1 MRKFVRSERGA
12 VSVYLILIIVPIF
25 LFQAVLIDFAR
36 IKLAEKETESAVKAA
51 ARSVMSAYDTELQ
64 AMGLYGL
71 GISQDESEA
80 LFRKVFASNLSSQVS
95 PGAFHYVDTRPV
107 ANGMRVT
114 PVYTLASHTIFERQV
129 LEDMKIKAPIEF
141 TLEITDK
148 FRKSGTKAPFQLGS
162 QFSKEAAELEKL
174 IDQRESAL
182 DEAWQSSEELIEEIS
197 KYHAYYQKRITEL
210 DELAAQIGI
219 HTADEVRSKIVEVKN
234 QLKSIQDSIRELD
247 MSIAAL
253 SQAGPGAVA
262 GIQSLAASKQILGSQ
277 AQVFAQKLN
286 DLEALLQLIIK
297 YAALLAATKLEVP
310 ANGREIQ
317 LLQQTIE
324 PALRLAKQRND
335 EILTKLNGIAQSSGS
350 GTQGGTSGAYE
361 VFQHVSVMGDDYFY
375 RYQTA
380 IASISALFTTFQ
392 EVVNSVYLYTS
403 DNISRANLA
412 NNAYFSES
420 SEFNKQQSV
429 LEKTRMDKNEATAT
443 NKRQQKNKIQA
454 ILDQAKQSIGS
465 CSLPNTQSTDT
476 ELYKRLQG
484 DAEQAAGDKGL
495 YQKYREANAQDT
507 MVGSEIAYDLEK
519 PEPVSLKA
527 MGMLE
532 AFNNAAESMRNEL
545 YVNEF
550 ALTKF
555 NYRTYGLEK
564 DPAGQPKLS
573 NELVNPGSHKL
584 ANQEVEYLLYGFSSC
599 VANIS
604 SAYAEMFAFRM
615 AIRTVE
621 ALLDPKKE
629 LLGIGSPLLVLL
641 AAAAEGAL
649 EAFQDMNKLTK
660 GEAVELSAKI
670 TTSALSLTY
679 KDYLRIFLLLHS
691 NNTKLMARMQ
701 ALIELDTGKDL
712 VQETTY
718 IQGNGASEVRLWFIP
733 QIMKLLNGTG
743 LLGCKVQGNRCQ
755 FSSTSAVAY

>member
-1 MRKFVRSERGA
+1 MRKFIRSEKGA

-80 LFRKVFASNLSSQVS
+80 LFRKVFASNLSNQVS

-162 QFSKEAAELEKL
+162 QFSKEAAVLEKL

-219 HTADEVRSKIVEVKN
+219 HTADEVRSEILEVKN
-234 QLKSIQDSIRELD
+234 QLKSIQDSMRDLD

-286 DLEALLQLIIK
+286 ELEALLQLIIK

-335 EILTKLNGIAQSSGS
+335 EIRTKLNEIAQSSGS
-350 GTQGGTSGAYE
+350 GAQGGASGAYE
-361 VFQHVSVMGDDYFY
+361 VFQHVPVMGDDYFY

-380 IASISALFTTFQ
+380 IASISALFTAFQ
-392 EVVNSVYLYTS
+392 EVVTSVYLYTS
-403 DNISRANLA
+403 DNTSRANLA

-429 LEKTRMDKNEATAT
+429 LEKTRMDKNEAMAT
-443 NKRQQKNKIQA
+443 NKLLQKNKIQA

-476 ELYKRLQG
+476 ELYNRLQG
-484 DAEQAAGDKGL
+484 DAGQVEEDKGL

-564 DPAGQPKLS
+564 DSAGQPKLS
-573 NELVNPGSHKL
+573 NELVDPGSHKL

-701 ALIELDTGKDL
+701 ALIELDTGKYL

-733 QIMKLLNGTG
+733 QIMKMLDGTG

>member
-1 MRKFVRSERGA
+1 MRKFVRSERGT

-51 ARSVMSAYDTELQ
+51 AQSVMSAYDTELQ

-129 LEDMKIKAPIEF
+129 LEDMKIKAPIEY

-253 SQAGPGAVA
+253 SQAGPVAVA

-335 EILTKLNGIAQSSGS
+335 EIRTKLKGIAQSSGS

-380 IASISALFTTFQ
+380 IASISALFTAFQ
-392 EVVNSVYLYTS
+392 EVVDSVYLYTS
-403 DNISRANLA
+403 DNTIRANLA

-733 QIMKLLNGTG
+733 QIMKLLDGTG

>member
-1 MRKFVRSERGA
+1 M
-12 VSVYLILIIVPIF
+12 
-25 LFQAVLIDFAR
+25 
-36 IKLAEKETESAVKAA
+36 
-51 ARSVMSAYDTELQ
+51 
-64 AMGLYGL
+64 
-71 GISQDESEA
+71 
-80 LFRKVFASNLSSQVS
+80 
-95 PGAFHYVDTRPV
+95 
-107 ANGMRVT
+107 
-114 PVYTLASHTIFERQV
+114 
-129 LEDMKIKAPIEF
+129 
-141 TLEITDK
+141 
-148 FRKSGTKAPFQLGS
+148 
-162 QFSKEAAELEKL
+162 
-174 IDQRESAL
+174 
-182 DEAWQSSEELIEEIS
+182 
-197 KYHAYYQKRITEL
+197 
-210 DELAAQIGI
+210 
-219 HTADEVRSKIVEVKN
+219 
-234 QLKSIQDSIRELD
+234 
-247 MSIAAL
+247 
-253 SQAGPGAVA
+253 
-262 GIQSLAASKQILGSQ
+262 
-277 AQVFAQKLN
+277 
-286 DLEALLQLIIK
+286 LQLIIK

-335 EILTKLNGIAQSSGS
+335 EIRTKLNGIAQSSGS
-350 GTQGGTSGAYE
+350 GTPGGPSGAYE
-361 VFQHVSVMGDDYFY
+361 VFQNVPVMGDDYFY

-380 IASISALFTTFQ
+380 IASITALFTAFQ

-403 DNISRANLA
+403 DNTSRANLA

-420 SEFNKQQSV
+420 NEFNRQQSV

-465 CSLPNTQSTDT
+465 CSLSNTQNADA
-476 ELYKRLQG
+476 ELYNRLQG
-484 DAEQAAGDKGL
+484 DVGQAAGEKGL

-519 PEPVSLKA
+519 PEPVSLNA

-532 AFNNAAESMRNEL
+532 VFNNAAESMRNEL

-599 VANIS
+599 MANIS

-701 ALIELDTGKDL
+701 ALIELETGKDL

-718 IQGNGASEVRLWFIP
+718 IQGNGSSEVRLWFIP
-733 QIMKLLNGTG
+733 QIMKLLDGTG
-743 LLGCKVQGNRCQ
+743 LLGCKVQGNQVSVQQYFCCSLLKKRGLFMLRKFHHEQKGGIVLEASLVLPFFLAFVIGLIICIQ
-755 FSSTSAVAY
+755 IAVLEMELQAGVSEATKSVAGQLYPVRLLVQEAKSKFDQSHAAQMMSSVVDRVQTARDQVKNTENLADEYAAYIPNSLLGACEMGKRKA

>member
-71 GISQDESEA
+71 GISQDETEA
-80 LFRKVFASNLSSQVS
+80 LFRKVFASNLSGQVS

-107 ANGMRVT
+107 ENGMRVT

-129 LEDMKIKAPIEF
+129 LEDMKIKAPIEY

-148 FRKSGTKAPFQLGS
+148 FRKSGTKAPFHLGS

-182 DEAWQSSEELIEEIS
+182 DEAWQSSEELIEKIS

-219 HTADEVRSKIVEVKN
+219 HTADEVRSEIVEVKN
-234 QLKSIQDSIRELD
+234 QLRSIQDSIRDLD

-277 AQVFAQKLN
+277 AQVLTQKLN
-286 DLEALLQLIIK
+286 ELEALLQLIIK
-297 YAALLAATKLEVP
+297 YAALLAATKLEIP

-324 PALRLAKQRND
+324 PALRLAKHRND
-335 EILTKLNGIAQSSGS
+335 EIRTKLNGINQGSGS
-350 GTQGGTSGAYE
+350 GTQGGASGAYE
-361 VFQHVSVMGDDYFY
+361 VFQNVPVMGDDYFY

-380 IASISALFTTFQ
+380 IASITALFTAFQ
-392 EVVNSVYLYTS
+392 EVINSVYLYTS
-403 DNISRANLA
+403 DNTSRANLA

-420 SEFNKQQSV
+420 SEFNKQQSI

-454 ILDQAKQSIGS
+454 VLDQAKQSIGS
-465 CSLPNTQSTDT
+465 CSLPNTQSSYT
-476 ELYKRLQG
+476 ELYNRLQG
-484 DAEQAAGDKGL
+484 DTGHEAGEKGL

-507 MVGSEIAYDLEK
+507 IVGSEIAYDLEK

-532 AFNNAAESMRNEL
+532 SFNNAAESMRNEL

-573 NELVNPGSHKL
+573 NELVDPGSHML

-599 VANIS
+599 GANIS
-604 SAYAEMFAFRM
+604 SAYAEMFGFRM

-701 ALIELDTGKDL
+701 ALIELQTGKNL

-718 IQGNGASEVRLWFIP
+718 IQGNGSSEVRLWFIP
-733 QIMKLLNGTG
+733 QIMKLLDGTG
-743 LLGCKVQGNRCQ
+743 LLGCKVQGNRCR

>member
-1 MRKFVRSERGA
+1 
-12 VSVYLILIIVPIF
+12 
-25 LFQAVLIDFAR
+25 
-36 IKLAEKETESAVKAA
+36 
-51 ARSVMSAYDTELQ
+51 
-64 AMGLYGL
+64 
-71 GISQDESEA
+71 
-80 LFRKVFASNLSSQVS
+80 
-95 PGAFHYVDTRPV
+95 
-107 ANGMRVT
+107 
-114 PVYTLASHTIFERQV
+114 
-129 LEDMKIKAPIEF
+129 
-141 TLEITDK
+141 
-148 FRKSGTKAPFQLGS
+148 
-162 QFSKEAAELEKL
+162 
-174 IDQRESAL
+174 
-182 DEAWQSSEELIEEIS
+182 
-197 KYHAYYQKRITEL
+197 
-210 DELAAQIGI
+210 
-219 HTADEVRSKIVEVKN
+219 
-234 QLKSIQDSIRELD
+234 
-247 MSIAAL
+247 
-253 SQAGPGAVA
+253 
-262 GIQSLAASKQILGSQ
+262 
-277 AQVFAQKLN
+277 
-286 DLEALLQLIIK
+286 
-297 YAALLAATKLEVP
+297 
-310 ANGREIQ
+310 
-317 LLQQTIE
+317 
-324 PALRLAKQRND
+324 
-335 EILTKLNGIAQSSGS
+335 
-350 GTQGGTSGAYE
+350 
-361 VFQHVSVMGDDYFY
+361 
-375 RYQTA
+375 
-380 IASISALFTTFQ
+380 
-392 EVVNSVYLYTS
+392 
-403 DNISRANLA
+403 
-412 NNAYFSES
+412 
-420 SEFNKQQSV
+420 
-429 LEKTRMDKNEATAT
+429 MDKNEATAT
-443 NKRQQKNKIQA
+443 NKRLQKNKIQA

-476 ELYKRLQG
+476 ELYNRLQG
-484 DAEQAAGDKGL
+484 DAGQAAGDKGL

-573 NELVNPGSHKL
+573 NELVDPGSHKL

-604 SAYAEMFAFRM
+604 SAYAEMFALRM

-660 GEAVELSAKI
+660 GEAVELSTKI

-733 QIMKLLNGTG
+733 QIMKMLDGTG

>member
-1 MRKFVRSERGA
+1 MRKFVRSGSGA

-71 GISQDESEA
+71 GISQDETET
-80 LFRKVFASNLSSQVS
+80 LFRQVFASNLSGQVS
-95 PGAFHYVDTRPV
+95 RGAFHYVDTRPV
-107 ANGMRVT
+107 ENGLRVT
-114 PVYTLASHTIFERQV
+114 PMYTLASHTIFERQV
-129 LEDMKIKAPIEF
+129 LEDMKIKAPIEY

-148 FRKSGTKAPFQLGS
+148 FRKSGTKAPFHLGS

-182 DEAWQSSEELIEEIS
+182 DEAWQSSEELTGKIS
-197 KYHAYYQKRITEL
+197 KYHTNYQKRIIEL
-210 DELAAQIGI
+210 DELAVQIGI
-219 HTADEVRSKIVEVKN
+219 HTADEVRSEIVEVKN
-234 QLKSIQDSIRELD
+234 QLRSIQDSIRDLD
-247 MSIAAL
+247 MSIATL

-262 GIQSLAASKQILGSQ
+262 SIQSLAASKQVLGSQ
-277 AQVFAQKLN
+277 AQVIAQKLN
-286 DLEALLQLIIK
+286 ELEALLQLIIK

-317 LLQQTIE
+317 LLQQSIE

-335 EILTKLNGIAQSSGS
+335 EIRTKLNGIAQSSES

-361 VFQHVSVMGDDYFY
+361 VFQNVPVMGDDYFY

-380 IASISALFTTFQ
+380 IASITALFTAFQ
-392 EVVNSVYLYTS
+392 EVINSVYLYTS
-403 DNISRANLA
+403 DNTSRANLA

-420 SEFNKQQSV
+420 SEFNKLQSA

-465 CSLPNTQSTDT
+465 CSLPNTQSSDT
-476 ELYKRLQG
+476 ELYNRLQG
-484 DAEQAAGDKGL
+484 DAGQAAGEKNL

-507 MVGSEIAYDLEK
+507 IIGSEIAYDLEK

-573 NELVNPGSHKL
+573 NELVDPGSHKL
-584 ANQEVEYLLYGFSSC
+584 ANQEAEYLLYGFSSC

-604 SAYAEMFAFRM
+604 SAYAEMFSFRM

-670 TTSALSLTY
+670 TTSTLSLTY

-701 ALIELDTGKDL
+701 ALIELETGKDL

-718 IQGNGASEVRLWFIP
+718 IQGNGSSEVRLWFIP
-733 QIMKLLNGTG
+733 QIMKLLDGTG
-743 LLGCKVQGNRCQ
+743 LLGCKVQGNRCR
-755 FSSTSAVAY
+755 FNSTSAVAY

>member
-51 ARSVMSAYDTELQ
+51 ARSVMSAYDTDLQ

-71 GISQDESEA
+71 GISQEETEA
-80 LFRKVFASNLSSQVS
+80 LFRKVFASNLSGEVS

-107 ANGMRVT
+107 ENGMRVT
-114 PVYTLASHTIFERQV
+114 PVYTLASHAIFERQV
-129 LEDMKIKAPIEF
+129 LEDMKIKAPIEY

-148 FRKSGTKAPFQLGS
+148 FRKSGTKAPFHLGS
-162 QFSKEAAELEKL
+162 QFSNEAAELEKL

-182 DEAWQSSEELIEEIS
+182 DEAWQSSEELIEKIA

-219 HTADEVRSKIVEVKN
+219 HTAEEVRSEIVDVKN
-234 QLKSIQDSIRELD
+234 QLRSIQDSIRDLD

-262 GIQSLAASKQILGSQ
+262 SIQSLAASKQVLGSQ

-286 DLEALLQLIIK
+286 ELEALLQLIIK

-335 EILTKLNGIAQSSGS
+335 EIRTKLNGINQSSGS
-350 GTQGGTSGAYE
+350 GSQGGNAGAYE
-361 VFQHVSVMGDDYFY
+361 VFQNVPVMGDDYFY

-380 IASISALFTTFQ
+380 IASITALFTSFQ
-392 EVVNSVYLYTS
+392 EVIDSVYLYTS
-403 DNISRANLA
+403 DNTSRANLA

-420 SEFNKQQSV
+420 SEFNKLQSV

-465 CSLPNTQSTDT
+465 CSLPNTQSTETD
-476 ELYKRLQG
+476 LYNRLQG
-484 DAEQAAGDKGL
+484 DAGQTAGERGL
-495 YQKYREANAQDT
+495 YQKYREANVQDT
-507 MVGSEIAYDLEK
+507 MIGNEVAYDLEK

-573 NELVNPGSHKL
+573 NELVDPGKHKL

-701 ALIELDTGKDL
+701 ALIELETGKDL

-718 IQGNGASEVRLWFIP
+718 IQGNGSSEVRLWFIP
-733 QIMKLLNGTG
+733 QIMKLLDGTG
-743 LLGCKVQGNRCQ
+743 LLGCKVQGNRCR

>member
-1 MRKFVRSERGA
+1 MREFVRSEKGA

-51 ARSVMSAYDTELQ
+51 TRSVMSAYDTELQ

-71 GISQDESEA
+71 GIPQDETEA
-80 LFRKVFASNLSSQVS
+80 LFRKVFASNLSGQVS
-95 PGAFHYVDTRPV
+95 AGAFHYVDTRPV
-107 ANGMRVT
+107 ENGMRVT
-114 PVYTLASHTIFERQV
+114 PVYTLASHAIFERQV
-129 LEDMKIKAPIEF
+129 LEDMKIKAPIEY

-148 FRKSGTKAPFQLGS
+148 FRKSGTKAPFHFGS
-162 QFSKEAAELEKL
+162 QFSKEAAEIEKL
-174 IDQRESAL
+174 MDQRESAL
-182 DEAWQSSEELIEEIS
+182 DEAWQSSEELVGKIS
-197 KYHAYYQKRITEL
+197 KYHAYYEKRIAEL

-219 HTADEVRSKIVEVKN
+219 HTADEVRSEIVNVKE
-234 QLKSIQDSIRELD
+234 QLRSIQDSIRDLD
-247 MSIAAL
+247 ISIAAL
-253 SQAGPGAVA
+253 SQAGPGAVS
-262 GIQSLAASKQILGSQ
+262 GIQALAASKQILSSQ

-286 DLEALLQLIIK
+286 ELEALLQLIIK

-317 LLQQTIE
+317 RLQQTIE

-335 EILTKLNGIAQSSGS
+335 EIRTKLNGITQSSGS
-350 GTQGGTSGAYE
+350 GTPGGPSNVYE
-361 VFQHVSVMGDDYFY
+361 VFQNVPVLGDEYFY

-380 IASISALFTTFQ
+380 IASITALFTAFE
-392 EVVNSVYLYTS
+392 EVINTVFLYTS
-403 DNISRANLA
+403 DNTSRANLA
-412 NNAYFSES
+412 NSAYFSES
-420 SEFNKQQSV
+420 NEFHRKQSV
-429 LEKTRMDKNEATAT
+429 LEKTRMDKNEATAA

-465 CSLPNTQSTDT
+465 CSLPNNQSTDT
-476 ELYKRLQG
+476 ELYNRLQG
-484 DAEQAAGDKGL
+484 EARQAAGEKGL

-519 PEPVSLKA
+519 PEPVSLNA

-555 NYRTYGLEK
+555 SYRTYGLEK

-573 NELVNPGSHKL
+573 NELVDPGKHKL

-599 VANIS
+599 MANIS

-629 LLGIGSPLLVLL
+629 LLGIGSPLLVFL

-670 TTSALSLTY
+670 TTSVLSLTY
-679 KDYLRIFLLLHS
+679 KDYLRIFLLLHN

-701 ALIELDTGKDL
+701 ALIELETGKDL

-718 IQGNGASEVRLWFIP
+718 IQGNGSSEVRLWFIP
-733 QIMKLLNGTG
+733 QIMKLLDGTG
-743 LLGCKVQGNRCQ
+743 LLGCKVQGNQCR

>member
-1 MRKFVRSERGA
+1 
-12 VSVYLILIIVPIF
+12 
-25 LFQAVLIDFAR
+25 
-36 IKLAEKETESAVKAA
+36 
-51 ARSVMSAYDTELQ
+51 
-64 AMGLYGL
+64 
-71 GISQDESEA
+71 
-80 LFRKVFASNLSSQVS
+80 
-95 PGAFHYVDTRPV
+95 
-107 ANGMRVT
+107 
-114 PVYTLASHTIFERQV
+114 
-129 LEDMKIKAPIEF
+129 
-141 TLEITDK
+141 
-148 FRKSGTKAPFQLGS
+148 
-162 QFSKEAAELEKL
+162 
-174 IDQRESAL
+174 
-182 DEAWQSSEELIEEIS
+182 
-197 KYHAYYQKRITEL
+197 
-210 DELAAQIGI
+210 
-219 HTADEVRSKIVEVKN
+219 
-234 QLKSIQDSIRELD
+234 

-286 DLEALLQLIIK
+286 ELEALLQLIIK

-335 EILTKLNGIAQSSGS
+335 EIRTKLNGIAQSSGS

-361 VFQHVSVMGDDYFY
+361 VFQNVPVMGDDYFY

-380 IASISALFTTFQ
+380 IASITALFTAFQ

-403 DNISRANLA
+403 DNTSRANLA

-420 SEFNKQQSV
+420 SEFHRQQSV
-429 LEKTRMDKNEATAT
+429 LEKTRMDKNEATAA

-465 CSLPNTQSTDT
+465 CSLPNTQSADT
-476 ELYKRLQG
+476 ELYNRLQG
-484 DAEQAAGDKGL
+484 DTGQAAGEKGL

-573 NELVNPGSHKL
+573 NELVDPGSHKL

-629 LLGIGSPLLVLL
+629 LLGIGSPLLVFL

-701 ALIELDTGKDL
+701 ALIELETGKDL

-718 IQGNGASEVRLWFIP
+718 IQGNGSSEVRLWFIP
-733 QIMKLLNGTG
+733 QIMKLLDGTG

>member
-51 ARSVMSAYDTELQ
+51 ARSVMSAYDSQLQ

-71 GISQDESEA
+71 GISQEETEA
-80 LFRKVFASNLSSQVS
+80 LFRKVFASNLSGQVS

-107 ANGMRVT
+107 ENGMRVT

-129 LEDMKIKAPIEF
+129 LEDMKIKAPIEY

-148 FRKSGTKAPFQLGS
+148 FRKSGTKAPFHLGS
-162 QFSKEAAELEKL
+162 QFSKEAAEIEKL
-174 IDQRESAL
+174 LDQRESAL
-182 DEAWQSSEELIEEIS
+182 DEAWQSSEELNEKIS

-210 DELAAQIGI
+210 GELAAQIGI
-219 HTADEVRSKIVEVKN
+219 HTADEVRSEIVEVKN
-234 QLKSIQDSIRELD
+234 QLRSIQDSIRDLD

-262 GIQSLAASKQILGSQ
+262 SIQSLAASKQVLGSQ

-286 DLEALLQLIIK
+286 ELEALLQLIIK

-317 LLQQTIE
+317 LLQQSIE

-335 EILTKLNGIAQSSGS
+335 EIRTKLNGIAQSSGS
-350 GTQGGTSGAYE
+350 GTQGGTSGAYD
-361 VFQHVSVMGDDYFY
+361 VFQNVPVMGDDYFY

-380 IASISALFTTFQ
+380 IASITALFTSFQ
-392 EVVNSVYLYTS
+392 EVIDSVYLYTS
-403 DNISRANLA
+403 DNTSRANLA

-465 CSLPNTQSTDT
+465 CSLPNTQSSETD
-476 ELYKRLQG
+476 LYNRLQG
-484 DAEQAAGDKGL
+484 DTGQAAGERGL

-507 MVGSEIAYDLEK
+507 MIGNEVAYDLEK

-573 NELVNPGSHKL
+573 NELVDPGSHKL

-599 VANIS
+599 GANIS

-660 GEAVELSAKI
+660 GESVELSAKI

-701 ALIELDTGKDL
+701 ALIELETGKDL

-718 IQGNGASEVRLWFIP
+718 IQGNGSSEVRLWFIP
-733 QIMKLLNGTG
+733 QIMKLLDGTG
-743 LLGCKVQGNRCQ
+743 ILGCKVQGNRCQ
-755 FSSTSAVAY
+755 FNSTSAVAY

>member
-1 MRKFVRSERGA
+1 MREFVRSERGA

-36 IKLAEKETESAVKAA
+36 MKLAEKETETAVKAA
-51 ARSVMSAYDTELQ
+51 TRSVMSSYDKELQ

-71 GISQDESEA
+71 GISQDKTDA

-95 PGAFHYVDTRPV
+95 AGAFHYVDTRPV
-107 ANGMRVT
+107 ENGMRVT
-114 PVYTLASHTIFERQV
+114 PVYTLASHVIFERQV

-148 FRKSGTKAPFQLGS
+148 FRKSGTKAPFHLGS
-162 QFSKEAAELEKL
+162 QFSKEAAEIEKL
-174 IDQRESAL
+174 MDQRESAL
-182 DEAWQSSEELIEEIS
+182 DEAWQSSEELIEKIS
-197 KYHAYYQKRITEL
+197 KNHAYYQKRIKEL

-219 HTADEVRSKIVEVKN
+219 HTVDEVRNEIENVKN
-234 QLKSIQDSIRELD
+234 QLRSIQDSIRDLD

-253 SQAGPGAVA
+253 SQAGPGGVA
-262 GIQSLAASKQILGSQ
+262 GIQALAASKQLLASQ

-286 DLEALLQLIIK
+286 ELEALLQLIIK
-297 YAALLAATKLEVP
+297 YAALLAATKLEVQ
-310 ANGREIQ
+310 AKGSEIGQ
-317 LLQQTIE
+317 FQQTIE
-324 PALRLAKQRND
+324 PVLRLAKQRND
-335 EILTKLNGIAQSSGS
+335 EIRTKLSEINQSSVS
-350 GTQGGTSGAYE
+350 GTQGRTSGVYE
-361 VFQHVSVMGDDYFY
+361 VFQNVPIMGDEYFY

-380 IASISALFTTFQ
+380 IASITSLFTAFQ
-392 EVVNSVYLYTS
+392 EVINSVYLYTS
-403 DNISRANLA
+403 ENTSKANLA

-420 SEFNKQQSV
+420 SEFHKQQSG
-429 LEKTRMDKNEATAT
+429 LEKTRMDKNEATSA
-443 NKRQQKNKIQA
+443 NKRQHKNKIQA

-465 CSLPNTQSTDT
+465 CSLLSSMSTDN
-476 ELYKRLQG
+476 ELYNRIQG
-484 DAEQAAGDKGL
+484 DAGQTAGEKGL

-507 MVGSEIAYDLEK
+507 TIGGEIAYDLEK
-519 PEPVSLKA
+519 PEPVSFKA

-599 VANIS
+599 GANIS

-629 LLGIGSPLLVLL
+629 LLGIGSPLLVFL
-641 AAAAEGAL
+641 AAAAEGAM

-660 GEAVELSAKI
+660 GESVELSAKI

-691 NNTKLMARMQ
+691 NNSKLMARMQ
-701 ALIELDTGKDL
+701 ALIELETGKDL
-712 VQETTY
+712 VEETTY
-718 IQGNGASEVRLWFIP
+718 IQGNGTSEVRLWFIP
-733 QIMKLLNGTG
+733 QIMKLLDGTG
-743 LLGCKVQGNRCQ
+743 LLGCKVQGNRCR

>member
-64 AMGLYGL
+64 AIGLYGL
-71 GISQDESEA
+71 GISQEETEA
-80 LFRKVFASNLSSQVS
+80 LFRKVFASNLSGQVS
-95 PGAFHYVDTRPV
+95 PGAFHYVDTSPV
-107 ANGMRVT
+107 ENGMRVT

-129 LEDMKIKAPIEF
+129 LEDMKIKAPIEY

-148 FRKSGTKAPFQLGS
+148 FRKSGTKTPFHLGS

-174 IDQRESAL
+174 IDQRESSL
-182 DEAWQSSEELIEEIS
+182 DEAWQSSEELIEKIS
-197 KYHAYYQKRITEL
+197 KFHAYYQKRITEL

-219 HTADEVRSKIVEVKN
+219 HTADEVRREIVEVKN
-234 QLKSIQDSIRELD
+234 QLRSIQDSIRDLD

-286 DLEALLQLIIK
+286 ELEALLQLIIK

-335 EILTKLNGIAQSSGS
+335 EIRTKLNGIAQSSGS

-361 VFQHVSVMGDDYFY
+361 VFQNVPVMGDDYFY

-380 IASISALFTTFQ
+380 IASITALFTSFQ
-392 EVVNSVYLYTS
+392 EVINSVYLYTS
-403 DNISRANLA
+403 DNTSRANLA
-412 NNAYFSES
+412 NNAYFSET

-429 LEKTRMDKNEATAT
+429 LEKTRMEKNEATAT

-454 ILDQAKQSIGS
+454 ILDQAKKSIGS

-476 ELYKRLQG
+476 ELYNRLQG
-484 DAEQAAGDKGL
+484 DSGQAAGKRGL

-507 MVGSEIAYDLEK
+507 MVGNEIAYDLEK

-573 NELVNPGSHKL
+573 NELVDPGSHKL

-649 EAFQDMNKLTK
+649 EAFEDMNKLTK

-670 TTSALSLTY
+670 TSSALSLTY
-679 KDYLRIFLLLHS
+679 KDFLRIFLLIHS

-701 ALIELDTGKDL
+701 ALLELETGKDL

-718 IQGNGASEVRLWFIP
+718 IQGNGSSEVRLWFIP
-733 QIMKLLNGTG
+733 QIMKLLDGTG
-743 LLGCKVQGNRCQ
+743 LLGCKVQGNRCR